1 MDLINK
7 AEIKDECLEYID
19 DDGNS
24 TQCLDQVLRYN
35 ELQEKNYID
44 VKSEI
49 EVKNEPLDIVK
60 ENDDPLNIEEE
71 DSINGE
77 LVEPSSELN
86 ENQCQTFYPSSG
98 VPSPSDGYEL
108 CVTPLLVGARGA
120 RYGGGYP
127 ILKKTHWFLG

>member
-1 MDLINK
+1 MDLINET
-7 AEIKDECLEYID
+7 EIKDECLEYID
-19 DDGNS
+19 NDGKS
-24 TQCLDQVLRYN
+24 TQCLDQVLRYD

-44 VKSEI
+44 IKREI

-86 ENQCQTFYPSSG
+86 ENQLYLEETNEKDRNTNTKESVVS
-98 VPSPSDGYEL
+98 
-108 CVTPLLVGARGA
+108 
-120 RYGGGYP
+120 
-127 ILKKTHWFLG
+127 